1 MTELDP
7 PDVVIENSDG
17 DGNQLPVNSK
27 VPSAPAT
34 FLTITIVPRNARLV
48 NVQVTTLPAS
58 AAVTANDPSTSP
70 AVYVNAPLLPT
81 HPRSVS

>member
-1 MTELDP
+1 MKVTEPVP
-7 PDVVIENSDG
+7 PAVVIENSG
-17 DGNQLPVNSK
+17 GSNQPPVNSN

-48 NVQVTTLPAS
+48 NVQVIVVPAS

-70 AVYVNAPLLPT
+70 AV
-81 HPRSVS
+81 